1 MNFNI
6 IGPINQL
13 GYGITALNI
22 TKSLHKNNKVSLFII
37 GQPQVTN
44 QEDADII
51 SECIKNSKFFDYNA
65 PCIRIWH
72 QNDMAQFVGRGSH
85 IGFPIFELDTLDAL
99 ERHHL
104 SYLDKIFVCS
114 QWAKDVLLNNN
125 IDKEIH
131 VVPLGVDQNIF
142 KPCEPNNNQK
152 TVFFN
157 CGKWEI
163 RKGHDVLP
171 AIFNKAF
178 EVNDNVELWMMNS
191 NPFLSDEET
200 KEWQRKYINTKL
212 GSKIRFIPKKNTQ
225 QEVYNTISQ
234 IDCGVFP
241 SRAEGWNLEVLE
253 VMACGKHVIAT
264 NYSAHTEFCNNAN
277 SLLINI
283 TSLEKAFD
291 NKWFFNQGNW
301 ANMGDDQ
308 IEQCVHHMRNIHDQ
322 KKNGSLGVNTAGIDT
337 SNKFTWNNSVEKI
350 EKYV

>member
-13 GYGITALNI
+13 GYGVTVLNI
-22 TKSLHKNNKVSLFII
+22 TKSLARNNKVSLFVI

-44 QEDADII
+44 QEDANII
-51 SECIKNSKFFDYNA
+51 SDCIKNSKFFDYNA

-72 QNDMAQFVGRGSH
+72 QNDMSQFVGNGNH
-85 IGFPIFELDTLDAL
+85 IGFPIFELDTLDDL

-104 SYLDKIFVCS
+104 LYPKKIFVCS
-114 QWAKDVLLNNN
+114 NWAKDILLNNK

-142 KPCEPNNNQK
+142 KPSASNSNPK
-152 TVFFN
+152 TIFFN

-171 AIFNKAF
+171 TIFNQAF
-178 EVNDNVELWMMNS
+178 EESDNVELWMMNS
-191 NPFLSDEET
+191 NPFLTEEET
-200 KEWQRKYINTKL
+200 KDWQRKYINTKL

-225 QEVYNTISQ
+225 QEVYSIMSQ
-234 IDCGVFP
+234 VDCGIFP

-253 VMACGKHVIAT
+253 LMACGKHLITT
-264 NYSAHTEFCNNAN
+264 NYSAHTEFCNNLN

-301 ANMGDDQ
+301 AEIGQEQ
-308 IEQCVHHMRNIHDQ
+308 IEQTIYYMKYIHNQ
-322 KKNGSLGVNTAGIDT
+322 KQNGTLGINVAGIDT
-337 SNKFTWNNSVEKI
+337 ANKFSWASTSEKI
-350 EKYV
+350 EKYA